1 MKKIVALVL
10 ALIMAL
16 SLATVAFAADESYFA
31 ASVDSPVKL
40 DGVTLKEIK
49 AAGEKNVAVYAPVVT
64 VNGYEIPMAL
74 SLAKATKADYDFVF
88 VSGKDITYLK
98 NTVGGVYTGEAKP
111 VKTSSACGG
120 ISAKGGAVLYELD
133 GKILKAGESF
143 NLRTVAQDAIEDY
156 ATEWIGDFFGFT
168 KADWEDAAKDFQ
180 GAMTVASVTDLVEH
194 PVEFMVDAFEAVKK
208 AAEKNY
214 SNGKL
219 VNDDSWIYYG
229 EDGEFIGVDGIVRDL
244 CEQLI
249 HVLFWQNKKTGT
261 LGKFHNVADWW
272 DAQICK
278 KPGAE
283 GPNSYIEALLAD
295 AREEIESTIK
305 TKIKTE
311 LGIKTETNIFK
322 EGGTPLKTDAKFY
335 GGDMNLNIS
344 RAILKQAT
352 SVRAIALVDGKLITL
367 YDAVEGTDYVIKTH
381 TYEVDY
387 ATVNG
392 KTALTKV
399 YCTKCKTTFDFVVGD
414 ETAATEKFGAGNFEN
429 ITNEMKDTFT
439 TKFLGKHD
447 VTFNWDTMKFKAA
460 WKSGTG
466 YTWNMFDDA
475 SRNIKAALA
484 GGQLYVGTAAAEA
497 AETEVESAKTFDVG
511 VALYAGMAI
520 MSVAGSAVVI
530 GKKKF

>member
-31 ASVDSPVKL
+31 ASVDSPVKM

-98 NTVGGVYTGEAKP
+98 NTVGGAYTGEAKL

-168 KADWEDAAKDFQ
+168 KADWDDAVKDFQ
-180 GAMTVASVTDLVEH
+180 GAMTVASVTDLVTD
-194 PVEFMVDAFEAVKK
+194 PVNFMVDAFEAVKA

-214 SNGKL
+214 AE
-219 VNDDSWIYYG
+219 VNNEGWDYYYK
-229 EDGEFIGVDGIVRDL
+229 GEFIDIDGIFTDL
-244 CEQLI
+244 YNQLAKTLQAKFKNTI
-249 HVLFWQNKKTGT
+249 SKTNDPNPLSQSLIKLTLKSSDLVELLEDLFGD
-261 LGKFHNVADWW
+261 VEDEV
-272 DAQICK
+272 I
-278 KPGAE
+278 
-283 GPNSYIEALLAD
+283 S
-295 AREEIESTIK
+295 
-305 TKIKTE
+305 KIKTE

-322 EGGTPLKTDAKFY
+322 KGGTPLKTDAKFY

-367 YDAVEGTDYVIKTH
+367 VEAVEGTDYVIKTH

-414 ETAATEKFGAGNFEN
+414 ETAATEMFGAGNFEN

-447 VTFNWDTMKFKAA
+447 VTFNWDTMKFKAT

-484 GGQLYVGTAAAEA
+484 GGQLYVGTAAAEP
-497 AETEVESAKTFDVG
+497 AETAEPADTVVESAKTFDAG

>member
-244 CEQLI
+244 CDL
-249 HVLFWQNKKTGT
+249 
-261 LGKFHNVADWW
+261 
-272 DAQICK
+272 
-278 KPGAE
+278 PGH
-283 GPNSYIEALLAD
+283 
-295 AREEIESTIK
+295 ARK
-305 TKIKTE
+305 
-311 LGIKTETNIFK
+311 
-322 EGGTPLKTDAKFY
+322 
-335 GGDMNLNIS
+335 
-344 RAILKQAT
+344 
-352 SVRAIALVDGKLITL
+352 
-367 YDAVEGTDYVIKTH
+367 
-381 TYEVDY
+381 
-387 ATVNG
+387 
-392 KTALTKV
+392 
-399 YCTKCKTTFDFVVGD
+399 
-414 ETAATEKFGAGNFEN
+414 
-429 ITNEMKDTFT
+429 
-439 TKFLGKHD
+439 
-447 VTFNWDTMKFKAA
+447 
-460 WKSGTG
+460 
-466 YTWNMFDDA
+466 
-475 SRNIKAALA
+475 
-484 GGQLYVGTAAAEA
+484 
-497 AETEVESAKTFDVG
+497 
-511 VALYAGMAI
+511 
-520 MSVAGSAVVI
+520 
-530 GKKKF
+530 